1 MLSPLLSLLLV
12 VVSMVLLLVVVVVSM
27 VLLVVVSM
35 VLLVVVSM
43 VLLVVVSMAVVCRTQ
58 PLGSPA
64 VINNMPARPGGVR
77 SGVGAPDS
85 TFLRLLAFCATP
97 Q

>member
-1 MLSPLLSLLLV
+1 MLSLLLSLLLV
-12 VVSMVLLLVVVVVSM
+12 VVSMVLLLVVVV
-27 VLLVVVSM
+27 L
-35 VLLVVVSM
+35 SM

-64 VINNMPARPGGVR
+64 AINNMPARPGGVR